1 MDAAWCYF
9 YESKKMI
16 EAFTSQRYHYRYQW
30 PGYGP
35 LQMMTPLT
43 CQMSLKMK
51 ILSSFICYR
60 YVWCQVKKKLKSE
73 KRKNTTWHL
82 VYSEYINFTKM
93 FYNDIELS
101 GVGLWTDTGAGHHLE
116 CVIIITVIIT
126 IIMSIIKL
134 INVPC
139 ELWAIS
145 CLHLPTIC
153 NPALPEPWT
162 S

>member
-1 MDAAWCYF
+1 
-9 YESKKMI
+9 
-16 EAFTSQRYHYRYQW
+16 
-30 PGYGP
+30 
-35 LQMMTPLT
+35 MT
-43 CQMSLKMK
+43 
-51 ILSSFICYR
+51 
-60 YVWCQVKKKLKSE
+60 
-73 KRKNTTWHL
+73 

-139 ELWAIS
+139 EL
-145 CLHLPTIC
+145 
-153 NPALPEPWT
+153 
-162 S
+162 